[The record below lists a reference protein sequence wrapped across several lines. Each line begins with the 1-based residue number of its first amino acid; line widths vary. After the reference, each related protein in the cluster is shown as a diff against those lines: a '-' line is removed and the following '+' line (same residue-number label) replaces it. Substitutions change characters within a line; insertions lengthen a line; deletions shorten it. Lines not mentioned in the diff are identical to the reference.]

1 MGKKGFE
8 ADLSISV
15 LLTVPDTAPHALFAE
30 QYLGSLPYSYRR
42 VFVLNKDQ
50 ENFPIETIRDM
61 ISQTQYATTAQESQ
75 VFVLCGIEKASIPA
89 QNALL
94 KILEE
99 PPVNTGFLLIQSEG
113 SLVLPT
119 IISRCILVSQTRS
132 FEIADPEKTEK
143 PEESFI
149 SETSQFC
156 LSPETKNY
164 ADLIDLSEQWNKS
177 ETREKHLIKV
187 LNKLLQEKNPPIF
200 ALEKIREALESLGKN
215 GNVKLVIEHC
225 FFTIKEHTSKK
236 QT

>member
-30 QYLGSLPYSYRR
+30 QYFQSLPYSYRR
-42 VFVLNKDQ
+42 VFLLNKDQ
-50 ENFPIETIRDM
+50 ENFPIESIRDM
-61 ISQTQYATTAQESQ
+61 ISQTQYATTVEESQ

-113 SLVLPT
+113 TSVLPT
-119 IISRCILVSQTRS
+119 IASRCILVSHTLFSQAS
-132 FEIADPEKTEK
+132 PPEKAEDPEEI
-143 PEESFI
+143 FL
-149 SETSQFC
+149 SETFQFC
-156 LSPETKNY
+156 LNPQTKSY
-164 ADLIDLSEQWNKS
+164 ADLIDLSEQWSKS
-177 ETREKHLIKV
+177 ETREKYLTKI
-187 LNKLLQEKNPPIF
+187 LSQLLQEKNPPVF

-225 FFTIKEHTSKK
+225 FFTIKEHSSKK
-236 QT
+236 

>member
-42 VFVLNKDQ
+42 VFLLNKDQ
-50 ENFPIETIRDM
+50 ENFPIESIRDM
-61 ISQTQYATTAQESQ
+61 ISQTQYATTEAESQ

-99 PPVNTGFLLIQSEG
+99 PPVNTGFLLVQSEG
-113 SLVLPT
+113 SPVLPT
-119 IISRCILVSQTRS
+119 IISRCILVSQTV
-132 FEIADPEKTEK
+132 ALKTPSQKTDE
-143 PEESFI
+143 PEESFL
-149 SETSQFC
+149 SETVQFF
-156 LSPETKNY
+156 LNPQTKNY
-164 ADLIDLSEQWNKS
+164 TDLIDLAEQWNKS
-177 ETREKHLIKV
+177 ESREKFLTKI
-187 LNKLLQEKNPPIF
+187 LNLLLQEKNPPLI